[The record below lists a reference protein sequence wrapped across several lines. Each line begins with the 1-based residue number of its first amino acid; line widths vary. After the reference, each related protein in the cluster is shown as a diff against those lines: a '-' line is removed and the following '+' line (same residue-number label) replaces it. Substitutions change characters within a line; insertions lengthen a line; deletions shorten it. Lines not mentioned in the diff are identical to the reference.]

1 MATQDLQSLKAE
13 LHEVEGE
20 LHRLAAKIE
29 RIERERA
36 AGQTGAGRAGDE
48 LSAAREEQ
56 RTYEARRAELR
67 GQIEQ
72 LGDTLEG
79 Y

>member
-20 LHRLAAKIE
+20 LHRIAAVIE
-29 RIERERA
+29 RIDAELA
-36 AGQTGAGRAGDE
+36 AGQTD
-48 LSAAREEQ
+48 AARADAELNSA
-56 RTYEARRAELR
+56 RDRRVAYEARRLTLQDEIA
-67 GQIEQ
+67 Q
-72 LGDTLEG
+72 LEGTLED

>member
-13 LHEVEGE
+13 LHDVEGE

-29 RIERERA
+29 RIDQELA
-36 AGQTGAGRAGDE
+36 AGQTD
-48 LSAAREEQ
+48 AARADAELNAA
-56 RTYEARRAELR
+56 RDARVAFEARRLTLQD
-67 GQIEQ
+67 QIAQ
-72 LGDTLEG
+72 LGDTLEN